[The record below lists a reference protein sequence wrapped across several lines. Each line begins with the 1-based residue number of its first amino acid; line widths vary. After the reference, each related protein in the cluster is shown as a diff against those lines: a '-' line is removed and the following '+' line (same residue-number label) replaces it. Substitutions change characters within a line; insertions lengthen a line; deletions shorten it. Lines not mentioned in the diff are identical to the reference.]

1 MSDVYTASY
10 IATEIKPKIE
20 AVLRRLNED
29 TVSDDEERQLKMEW
43 LRMQIDKARYDMDAE
58 KRRARRETWQ
68 IILAAIVAAAALFA
82 AGHFI
87 R

>member
-1 MSDVYTASY
+1 M
-10 IATEIKPKIE
+10 TEP
-20 AVLRRLNED
+20 
-29 TVSDDEERQLKMEW
+29 DDEERALRMEW

-68 IILAAIVAAAALFA
+68 IILAAIIAAAAVFA

>member
-1 MSDVYTASY
+1 M
-10 IATEIKPKIE
+10 
-20 AVLRRLNED
+20 
-29 TVSDDEERQLKMEW
+29 SDDEERELRLEW

-68 IILAAIVAAAALFA
+68 IIIAAILAAAAVFA

>member
-1 MSDVYTASY
+1 
-10 IATEIKPKIE
+10 
-20 AVLRRLNED
+20 
-29 TVSDDEERQLKMEW
+29 VSDDEERELRLEL
-43 LRMQIDKARYDMDAE
+43 LRMQIDKIRYDMDAE

-68 IILAAIVAAAALFA
+68 IIIAAILAAAAVFA

>member
-1 MSDVYTASY
+1 MSDA
-10 IATEIKPKIE
+10 EE
-20 AVLRRLNED
+20 QWLR
-29 TVSDDEERQLKMEW
+29 MEW

-58 KRRARRETWQ
+58 RRRARRETWS
-68 IILAAIVAAAALFA
+68 IILTAIGITIAAFA

>member
-1 MSDVYTASY
+1 
-10 IATEIKPKIE
+10 
-20 AVLRRLNED
+20 
-29 TVSDDEERQLKMEW
+29 VSDDEERQLRMEW

-58 KRRARRETWQ
+58 RRRSRRETIQ
-68 IILAAIVAAAALFA
+68 IVLSVATLLLAAFA

>member
-1 MSDVYTASY
+1 M
-10 IATEIKPKIE
+10 
-20 AVLRRLNED
+20 RNM
-29 TVSDDEERQLKMEW
+29 SDDEERQLRMEW

-58 KRRARRETWQ
+58 RRRSRRETWS
-68 IILAAIVAAAALFA
+68 IVLTAIGVAIALFA